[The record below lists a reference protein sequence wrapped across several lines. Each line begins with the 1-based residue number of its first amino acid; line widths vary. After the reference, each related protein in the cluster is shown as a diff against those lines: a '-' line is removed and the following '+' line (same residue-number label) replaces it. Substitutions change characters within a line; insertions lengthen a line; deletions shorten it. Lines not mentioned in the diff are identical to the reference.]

1 MKTIV
6 KRLTLMAVA
15 LAGIG
20 YAGRAQAQTQNV
32 QYILILLDQTGS
44 MATVT
49 NSVAGTTFWDDAVS
63 GAQAWVTADGPNFI
77 PPPPPQSPNLPQRAY
92 AVWNFYDTICCGQTG
107 GHQNG
112 ATQIW
117 PALNPDGSTSS
128 IDCGPS
134 SQSHFEQSTGFCIFN
149 ANNPTDPYFAL
160 LARLGD
166 FGNTDP
172 TSIRNANRAVTN
184 VGNTPLADS
193 LCQTMEKLQ
202 KSVAAQNRVL
212 LLETDAG
219 ENDSVNPCA
228 APNGITNIPTGA
240 TAFNK
245 NDVDWD
251 LSGATPPAKPDPV
264 NNPSWQAKV
273 MRRAVRLAGNPPT
286 VTPPDI
292 ASETAAEAKGPIVA
306 GEDLPPL
313 FSTRVDLH
321 FMICNGGDPPPCPT
335 TMAWSPILKGI
346 NLPGLGVLA
355 LGPMEKNA
363 ASPALATPK
372 FAVTQAVTAP
382 LTTTGQTT
390 IVAPGVPLID
400 TNEFLFFQALGH
412 VNSKSTF
419 RAITS
424 DSSVHFGTSHKVVGD
439 VDDSGC
445 VDHADF
451 AEVTQKDIYHQRA
464 VLPLELATRADL
476 NHDGWVTKADAAIVI
491 ANWGKGCINGA
502 GPKPALPKF

>member
-1 MKTIV
+1 MKTIA
-6 KRLTLMAVA
+6 KRLILTAVA
-15 LAGIG
+15 LTGIG

-44 MATVT
+44 MATIS

-63 GAQAWVTADGPNFI
+63 GAQAWVTQDGPNF
-77 PPPPPQSPNLPQRAY
+77 NGTTLPQRAY
-92 AVWNFYDTICCGQTG
+92 AVWNFFDTKCCGQTG
-107 GHQNG
+107 NQNG
-112 ATQIW
+112 AVQIW
-117 PALNPDGSTSS
+117 PALNSDGSTSS
-128 IDCGPS
+128 TDCGPGTNS
-134 SQSHFEQSTGFCIFN
+134 TFEKSTGFCIFG
-149 ANNPTDPYFAL
+149 ANDPATPYFAL
-160 LARLGD
+160 LSRLGD
-166 FGNTDP
+166 FGNSDP
-172 TSIRNANRAVTN
+172 TSIRNANRAITN

-202 KSVAAQNRVL
+202 LSVAAQNRIL

-228 APNGITNIPTGA
+228 SPNGFVNIPSGA

-251 LSGATPPAKPDPV
+251 LSGAAPGVTPDPV
-264 NNPSWQAKV
+264 NNPSWEAKV

-286 VTPPDI
+286 TIPPDI
-292 ASETAAEAKGPIVA
+292 ASETAAEALGPIKP
-306 GEDLPPL
+306 GQDLPPL
-313 FSTRVDLH
+313 MSMRVDLH
-321 FMICNGGDPPPCPT
+321 FMICNPGDPAPCPVT
-335 TMAWSPILKGI
+335 TAWSPILKGI
-346 NLPGLGVLA
+346 NLPGLGVIPLA
-355 LGPMEKNA
+355 LTEAKA
-363 ASPALATPK
+363 ATPALATPK
-372 FAVTQAVTAP
+372 FAVTQAMTAP

-390 IVAPGVPLID
+390 ITAPGVPLID
-400 TNEFLFFQALGH
+400 TNEFEFFQALGH

-424 DSSVHFGTSHKVVGD
+424 DSSVHFGTSHKLVGD

-491 ANWGKGCINGA
+491 ANWGHGCINGA
-502 GPKPALPKF
+502 GTPPALPKF